1 MQAGIRIQ
9 QICGMPDV
17 RIGSAGGNGKGISVE
32 KKTDEKRQTKK
43 KKEKSAKRKTGVKPY
58 DI

>member
-1 MQAGIRIQ
+1 
-9 QICGMPDV
+9 MPDV